1 MRPTSTLLPSIVRCA
16 ATVSPSHPELT
27 HQRTHFPDQLGN
39 LSPPLYRL
47 AGIAAVPPVVAV
59 ATRRSGR
66 WAAVHPAALPA
77 AHRGGLA
84 WRPAPRLCTAPGRRV
99 HGVDLRRKG
108 HLPPLPPGRSTAPTT
123 ACPPSFTVTCSTRTV
138 CCPDFPRW
146 RFTASIRVAN
156 VRLRRFAWDRLSR
169 HATQARSRAPR
180 LRRRLPQDRRLFV
193 RIAAGLHR
201 VRSFHSP
208 RKLFADG
215 CAGIRRP
222 CRALPCAVAGA

>member
-1 MRPTSTLLPSIVRCA
+1 MRVKWTSFAPPGWTNFAPPLTEGPPTSQRAPLRAVSKIRRRGKRGTSARMRPTSTLLPSIVRCA

-84 WRPAPRLCTAPGRRV
+84 WRPAPRLCTAPGRQEPGRM
-99 HGVDLRRKG
+99 HGVDRRRWG
-108 HLPPLPPGRSTAPTT
+108 HAPPPFSPLATAPTI

-138 CCPDFPRW
+138 CCPVRPLW
-146 RFTASIRVAN
+146 RFNVSTIIVKVRV
-156 VRLRRFAWDRLSR
+156 S
-169 HATQARSRAPR
+169 
-180 LRRRLPQDRRLFV
+180 LF
-193 RIAAGLHR
+193 
-201 VRSFHSP
+201 P
-208 RKLFADG
+208 
-215 CAGIRRP
+215 
-222 CRALPCAVAGA
+222 